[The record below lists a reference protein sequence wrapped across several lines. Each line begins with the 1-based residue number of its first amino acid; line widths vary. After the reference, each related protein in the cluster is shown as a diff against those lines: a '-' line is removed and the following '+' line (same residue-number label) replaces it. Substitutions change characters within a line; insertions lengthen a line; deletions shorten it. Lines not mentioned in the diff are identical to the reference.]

1 MKSREGSRLIRNLE
15 LQLRLLALA
24 AGYALAAF
32 AGFAVANAFRRTFN
46 RLL

>member
-15 LQLRLLALA
+15 LQLWPLVSA
-24 AGYALAAF
+24 AVYALAAF
-32 AGFAVANAFRRTFN
+32 AGFAVASAFRRTFK